1 MTLPVPEPAP
11 EGSST
16 PSVVPVPAPAPE
28 TGSASDAATALR
40 NAIKLGG
47 SLLATWTVALAVRFQ
62 LPRHL
67 GPVRFGDFNFCDSF
81 TAAFFIF
88 LSLGIETYIQKEVSV
103 RPKHASDFFGG
114 VLLVRGTLSLL

>member
-1 MTLPVPEPAP
+1 MTLPVQQPAP
-11 EGSST
+11 EGSSS
-16 PSVVPVPAPAPE
+16 PSVVPAPALQS
-28 TGSASDAATALR
+28 GGASDAATALR

-103 RPKHASDFFGG
+103 RPKHASEFFGG
-114 VLLVRGTLSLL
+114 VLL